1 VPVAGKRALQY
12 QADTEPGASC
22 MLVTTE
28 YDASGNPIEV
38 QSVLPEGAGFGDC
51 PEDGVLRD
59 RFSCKPECKGD
70 SPCNGLCVLLATEAT
85 TAVVQC
91 IAPPPTTQQ
100 PFLSGSSADCVL
112 LILVSGALLSLLSQL
127 RSRSLCLAQEIWF
140 YAMSSSATTDT
151 LPNGTPSHPH
161 MVFLLVRSNKMIFA
175 RIA

>member
-1 VPVAGKRALQY
+1 MPVAGKRALQY

-70 SPCNGLCVLLATEAT
+70 SPCNRLRATYIGFRR
-85 TAVVQC
+85 TAVLTF
-91 IAPPPTTQQ
+91 AT
-100 PFLSGSSADCVL
+100 A
-112 LILVSGALLSLLSQL
+112 LSLLMPGSGDLVLRDEFKCDDGYLAKRYAQSSTHGFPASQI
-127 RSRSLCLAQEIWF
+127 E
-140 YAMSSSATTDT
+140 
-151 LPNGTPSHPH
+151 
-161 MVFLLVRSNKMIFA
+161 
-175 RIA
+175 